1 MISLSRHRRMLA
13 AVLGVSGLLAA
24 GACQNHL
31 TDSLLEATD
40 PDLIIPS
47 NLDTPEGADA
57 IRTGALYRFANMTAG
72 GSGVGQEGTWM
83 FGGELADE
91 WTSTTTFVQ
100 NTEADSRNIKDD
112 NTVMLPMF
120 RNINRTRTAAD
131 QAIAALKKWRP
142 TQTANIAEMYYAR
155 GYAELQLALDFCNG
169 IPLSEAA
176 DDLVPGTPLT
186 GKEVSERAL
195 ASFDAALAIN
205 TGTDAASISI
215 GNAVKIARGRAL
227 VNLDRI
233 TDAVAAVAGV
243 PTDYRYT
250 HTYLQVSGDNQ
261 NWSFTNGNFRYS
273 LGDSAEGNA
282 RNYLVANALPFYSA
296 GDPRIQGSLNVTIKS
311 GKPDT
316 LKAQDG
322 QTYFRSNTVYPTR
335 DAPAVVASGIDAR
348 LIEAEGRLRAGQLP
362 EMLAILNDLR
372 AAPQNL
378 GAITSP
384 VMKPLDPPASPDA
397 ARALL
402 FREKA
407 FWTFGRGQRLGDL
420 RRLVRQ
426 YKLPVEQVFPVG
438 QYFKGGDYGKDV
450 NLPVP
455 QAEFNNPNFT
465 GCIDR
470 FA

>member
-1 MISLSRHRRMLA
+1 MRYFSRHARALA
-13 AVLGVSGLLAA
+13 TAFGLTGLLAA

-40 PDLIIPS
+40 PDLINPG

-57 IRTGALYRFANMTAG
+57 IRTGALYRF
-72 GSGVGQEGTWM
+72 SGITGQQESTWL

-100 NTEADSRNIKDD
+100 NAEADSRSIKDD
-112 NTVMLPMF
+112 NSVMLPMF
-120 RNINRTRTAAD
+120 RNLHRTRTAAN

-142 TQTANIAEMYYAR
+142 TQTANIAELYFAR

-176 DDLVPGTPLT
+176 EDLIAGDPLT
-186 GKEVSERAL
+186 GAQVTERAL
-195 ASFDAALAIN
+195 ASFDSALAIN
-205 TGTDAASISI
+205 TGTDGASIAI
-215 GNAVKIARGRAL
+215 GNAVKVARGRAF

-233 TDAVAAVAGV
+233 TDAVAAVSGV
-243 PTDYRYT
+243 PTNYLYT

-282 RNYLVANALPFYSA
+282 RNYFVANALPFYSA
-296 GDPRIQGSLNVTIKS
+296 GDPRIKGSLNVKIVS

-322 QTYFRSNTVYPTR
+322 QTYYRSNTIYPARESPT
-335 DAPAVVASGIDAR
+335 VVASGVDAR
-348 LIEAEGRLRAGQLP
+348 LIEAEGRLRANDIPG
-362 EMLAILNDLR
+362 MMAILNALR
-372 AAPQNL
+372 AASQNL
-378 GAITSP
+378 GGLTTP
-384 VMKPLDPPASPDA
+384 VMPALATPATAADA
-397 ARALL
+397 RSLL

-426 YKLPVEQVFPVG
+426 YKLPVDQVFPVG
-438 QYFKGGDYGKDV
+438 KYFKGGDYGTDV
-450 NLPVP
+450 TLPVP
-455 QAEFNNPNFT
+455 QAELNNPNFK
-465 GCIDR
+465 GCLDKLP
-470 FA
+470 

>member
-1 MISLSRHRRMLA
+1 MRNFSRHARAFA
-13 AVLGVSGLLAA
+13 AALGFAGLLAA
-24 GACQNHL
+24 AACQNHL

-40 PDLIIPS
+40 PDLINPG

-57 IRTGALYRFANMTAG
+57 IRTGALYRF
-72 GSGVGQEGTWM
+72 SGITGQQESTWL

-100 NTEADSRNIKDD
+100 NAEADSRSIKDD
-112 NTVMLPMF
+112 NSVMLPMF
-120 RNINRTRTAAD
+120 RNLNRARTAAN
-131 QAIAALKKWRP
+131 QGIAALKKWRP
-142 TQTANIAEMYYAR
+142 TQTANIAELYYAR

-176 DDLVPGTPLT
+176 GELVAGTPLT
-186 GKEVSERAL
+186 GKEVTERAL
-195 ASFDAALAIN
+195 ASFDSALAIN
-205 TGTDAASISI
+205 TGTDAGSIAI

-233 TDAVAAVAGV
+233 AEAVAAVSGV
-243 PTDYRYT
+243 PTNYLYT
-250 HTYLQVSGDNQ
+250 HTYVQVSGDNQ
-261 NWSFTNGNFRYS
+261 IWSFTNGNFRYS

-282 RNYLVANALPFYSA
+282 RNFLVANALPFYSA
-296 GDPRIQGSLNVTIKS
+296 GDPRIKGSLNVKIVS

-322 QTYFRSNTVYPTR
+322 QTYYRSNTVYPGRESPT
-335 DAPAVVASGIDAR
+335 VVASGIDAR
-348 LIEAEGRLRAGQLP
+348 LIEAEGRLRANDIPG
-362 EMLAILNDLR
+362 MMSILNALR
-372 AAPQNL
+372 AAQQNL
-378 GAITSP
+378 GGLTTPIMAA
-384 VMKPLDPPASPDA
+384 LADPATAAD

-426 YKLPVEQVFPVG
+426 YKLPVDQVYPVG
-438 QYFKGGDYGKDV
+438 KYFKGGDYGTDV
-450 NLPVP
+450 TLPVP
-455 QAEFNNPNFT
+455 QAELNNPNFK
-465 GCIDR
+465 GCLDKLP
-470 FA
+470 

>member
-1 MISLSRHRRMLA
+1 MISPSRHRRTLA
-13 AVLGVSGLLAA
+13 AVLGLTGLLAA

-31 TDSLLEATD
+31 TDTLLEATD
-40 PDLIIPS
+40 PDLIIPG

-57 IRTGALYRFANMTAG
+57 IRTGALYRF
-72 GSGVGQEGTWM
+72 SGITGQQESTWL
-83 FGGELADE
+83 FGGQLADE
-91 WTSTTTFVQ
+91 WTATTTFVQ
-100 NTEADSRNIKDD
+100 NTEADSRSIKDD
-112 NTVMLPMF
+112 NSVMLPMF
-120 RNINRTRTAAD
+120 RNLNRTRTASN
-131 QAIAALKKWRP
+131 QGIAALKKWRP
-142 TQTANIAEMYYAR
+142 TQTANIAELYFAR

-169 IPLSEAA
+169 IPLSDAA
-176 DDLVPGTPLT
+176 TALVAGTPLT
-186 GKEVSERAL
+186 GKEVTERAL
-195 ASFDAALAIN
+195 ASFDSALTIN
-205 TGTDAASISI
+205 TGTDAASIAI
-215 GNAVKIARGRAL
+215 TNAVKVARGRAL
-227 VNLDRI
+227 VNLNRI
-233 TDAVAAVAGV
+233 PEAVAAVAGV
-243 PTDYRYT
+243 PTNYIYT

-282 RNYLVANALPFYSA
+282 RNFLVANALPFYSA
-296 GDPRIQGSLNVTIKS
+296 GDPRIKGALNITIRS

-322 QTYFRSNTVYPTR
+322 QTYYRSNTIYPGRESPT
-335 DAPAVVASGIDAR
+335 VVASGVDAR
-348 LIEAEGRLRAGQLP
+348 LIEAEGFLRANDIP
-362 EMLAILNDLR
+362 NMMAILNALR

-378 GAITSP
+378 GAFNSP
-384 VMKPLDPPASPDA
+384 VMTPLVAPATPAD
-397 ARALL
+397 ARALY

-426 YKLPVEQVFPVG
+426 YQLPVNQVYPVG
-438 QYFKGGDYGKDV
+438 KYFKGGDYGNDV

-470 FA
+470 LP

>member
-1 MISLSRHRRMLA
+1 MISLLRHRRTLA
-13 AVLGVSGLLAA
+13 AVLGLTGLLAA

-40 PDLIIPS
+40 PDLIIPG

-57 IRTGALYRFANMTAG
+57 IRTGALYRFSGITG
-72 GSGVGQEGTWM
+72 GGTTESTWM

-91 WTSTTTFVQ
+91 WTATTTFVQ
-100 NTEADSRNIKDD
+100 NTEADSRSIKDD
-112 NTVMLPMF
+112 NSVMLPTF
-120 RNINRTRTAAD
+120 RNLNRTRTASN
-131 QAIAALKKWRP
+131 QAIAALTKWRP
-142 TQTANIAEMYYAR
+142 TQTANIAEMYFAR

-176 DDLVPGTPLT
+176 TELIAGTPLT
-186 GKEVSERAL
+186 GKEVTERAL
-195 ASFDAALAIN
+195 ASFDSALAIN

-215 GNAVKIARGRAL
+215 GNAIKVVRGRAL

-233 TDAVAAVAGV
+233 PEAVAAVAGV
-243 PTDYRYT
+243 PTNYLYT

-261 NWSFTNGNFRYS
+261 NWSWSNGSFRYT
-273 LGDSAEGNA
+273 LGDSVEGNA

-296 GDPRIQGSLNVTIKS
+296 GDPRIKGSLNITIKA

-322 QTYFRSNTVYPTR
+322 QTYFRSNTVYATR
-335 DAPAVVASGIDAR
+335 ESPNVVASGVDAR
-348 LIEAEGRLRAGQLP
+348 LIEAEGRLRASDIPG
-362 EMLAILNDLR
+362 MMTILNALR
-372 AAPQNL
+372 ASTQNL
-378 GAITSP
+378 GAVTSP
-384 VMKPLDPPASPDA
+384 VMAPLAAPATAAD

-426 YKLPVEQVFPVG
+426 YKLPVNQVYPVG
-438 QYFKGGDYGKDV
+438 DYFKGGQYGTDV

-455 QAEFNNPNFT
+455 QAELNNLNFT

-470 FA
+470 NA

>member
-1 MISLSRHRRMLA
+1 MISISRHRRALA
-13 AVLGVSGLLAA
+13 AVLGLTGLLAA

-31 TDSLLEATD
+31 TDTLLEATD
-40 PDLIIPS
+40 PDLINPS

-57 IRTGALYRFANMTAG
+57 IRTGALYRFSNITGG

-91 WTSTTTFVQ
+91 WTATTTFVQ
-100 NTEADSRNIKDD
+100 NTEADQRSVKDD
-112 NTVMLPMF
+112 NSVMLPMF
-120 RNINRTRTAAD
+120 RNLARVRTASN

-142 TQTANIAEMYYAR
+142 TQTANIAEMYFAR

-176 DDLVPGTPLT
+176 DELVPGTPLT
-186 GKEVSERAL
+186 GKEVTERAL
-195 ASFDAALAIN
+195 ASFDSALAIN

-233 TDAVAAVAGV
+233 PEAVAAVAGV
-243 PTDYRYT
+243 PTNYLYT

-261 NWSFTNGNFRYS
+261 NWSFTNGNFRYT

-296 GDPRIQGSLNVTIKS
+296 GDPRIQGSLIITVKNN
-311 GKPDT
+311 KPDT

-335 DAPAVVASGIDAR
+335 ESPTVVTSGIDAR
-348 LIEAEGRLRAGQLP
+348 LIEAEGRLRADDILG
-362 EMLAILNDLR
+362 MMAILNGLR
-372 AAPQNL
+372 ASTQNL

-384 VMKPLDPPASPDA
+384 VMTPLAPPATAADA
-397 ARALL
+397 RTLL

-426 YKLPVEQVFPVG
+426 YKLPVNQVYPVG
-438 QYFKGGDYGKDV
+438 KYFKGGDYGGDV

-455 QAEFNNPNFT
+455 QAELNNPNFT

-470 FA
+470 NA